1 MTPLPSYG
9 VDEETMKSSSRGVT
23 NEPRDVAMHLART
36 IRGDSLNH
44 IAAEFQIE
52 KYSTVAS
59 AISRIKMRIEAD
71 KGLADRVERSK
82 REIEKRQ
89 RKT

>member
-1 MTPLPSYG
+1 LPS
-9 VDEETMKSSSRGVT
+9 
-23 NEPRDVAMHLART
+23 
-36 IRGDSLNH
+36 
-44 IAAEFQIE
+44 QIE

-71 KGLADRVERSK
+71 KDLAERVERSK

-89 RKT
+89 RKI

>member
-1 MTPLPSYG
+1 MT
-9 VDEETMKSSSRGVT
+9 
-23 NEPRDVAMHLART
+23 MHLART
-36 IRGDSLNH
+36 LRGDSLNR
-44 IAAEFQIE
+44 IAAKFQIE

-59 AISRIKMRIEAD
+59 AISRIKLRIEAD
-71 KGLADRVERSK
+71 KDLAERVERSK

>member
-1 MTPLPSYG
+1 MTPLPS
-9 VDEETMKSSSRGVT
+9 
-23 NEPRDVAMHLART
+23 
-36 IRGDSLNH
+36 
-44 IAAEFQIE
+44 QIE

-71 KGLADRVERSK
+71 KDLAERVERSK

-89 RKT
+89 RKI